1 MQTPRDPILEPVVR
15 RLGPWGFPIAGFV
28 FSFAWEVVTLFILH
42 RIGMT
47 HRLLDRPDGAARFS
61 VGASI
66 WLLDLAGPAIVWAL
80 YGWLRR
86 SSPRLM
92 PDLHKRRV
100 FVDAAPAAASESAA
114 ARYLWIAG
122 VALAFAGAVQQLLHP
137 PGWNDASMFH
147 AQLRLA
153 VSIPLWYALWMSI
166 VTLGS
171 VIADLRREFGRRA
184 LRLHA
189 FHPDGVGGLG
199 PLQAYIRTLMYFIL
213 AISALLAV
221 AVAVATVTAQLSAT
235 RIDRILVVYVIG
247 FVVVAPVG
255 LLGTIWPAHAA
266 MVRARAR
273 LETAVARLVAE
284 QTAGLHDLPDLR
296 LTTGDL
302 DRFALSQRAHQFLNA
317 VPTWPVNPVGLRRV
331 IVGIFSPLF
340 IGVLT
345 DAVIRYLLRSR

>member
-1 MQTPRDPILEPVVR
+1 VQTPRDPILEPLVR
-15 RLGPWGFPIAGFV
+15 RLGPWGFPIAGLV
-28 FSFAWEVVTLFILH
+28 FSLVWEAVTLFILH
-42 RIGMT
+42 RLGMT
-47 HRLLDRPDGAARFS
+47 DRLLDRPDGAGRFS

-92 PDLHKRRV
+92 LDLHRRRV
-100 FVDAAPAAASESAA
+100 FVDAAPAASPEGAA
-114 ARYLWIAG
+114 ARSLWIAG
-122 VALAFAGAVQQLLHP
+122 VALALAGAVQQSLRP

-153 VSIPLWYALWMSI
+153 VSIPLWYTLWMCI
-166 VTLGS
+166 VTLGA
-171 VIADLRREFGRRA
+171 VIGGLRREFGGRA
-184 LRLHA
+184 VRLHA

-221 AVAVATVTAQLSAT
+221 AVAVATVTAQLSTT
-235 RIDRILVVYVIG
+235 RIDRVLVVYVFG
-247 FVVVAPVG
+247 FVLVAPVG

-273 LETAVARLVAE
+273 LETAVATLVAE
-284 QTAGLHDLPDLR
+284 QTARVHELPDPR
-296 LTTGDL
+296 LTTDDL
-302 DRFALSQRAHQFLNA
+302 DRFALSQRAHQFLSA
-317 VPTWPVNPVGLRRV
+317 CPTWPVNPVGLRRV
-331 IVGIFSPLF
+331 IVGIFSPLL
-340 IGVLT
+340 IGVLIE
-345 DAVIRYLLRSR
+345 VVVRFFLRR

>member
-1 MQTPRDPILEPVVR
+1 
-15 RLGPWGFPIAGFV
+15 
-28 FSFAWEVVTLFILH
+28 
-42 RIGMT
+42 MT
-47 HRLLDRPDGAARFS
+47 DRLLDRPDGAPHFS

-66 WLLDLAGPAIVWAL
+66 WLLDLAGPTIVWAL

-86 SSPRLM
+86 ASPTLVS
-92 PDLHKRRV
+92 DLHRRRV
-100 FVDAAPAAASESAA
+100 FVEAAPTAPRESVP
-114 ARYLWIAG
+114 ARYLWLAG
-122 VALAFAGAVQQLLHP
+122 VAIALAGAVQHLLHP
-137 PGWNDASMFH
+137 PGWNDANMFH
-147 AQLRLA
+147 AQLRLG
-153 VSIPLWYALWMSI
+153 VSIPLWYVLWMCA

-171 VIADLRREFGRRA
+171 VMADLRREFGRRT

-189 FHPDGVGGLG
+189 FHPDGVGGVG

-235 RIDRILVVYVIG
+235 KIDRILVVYVVS
-247 FVVVAPVG
+247 FVVIAPVG

-266 MVRARAR
+266 MARARAR

-284 QTAGLHDLPDLR
+284 QTAGVHDLPDPR
-296 LTTGDL
+296 LTPADL

-317 VPTWPVNPVGLRRV
+317 FPTWPVNPVGLRRV

-345 DAVIRYLLRSR
+345 DAVIRLLMRSR